1 MDLLAQKDSWLVYAL
16 FAIGAVMLIYT
27 LYLLIEQRR
36 SLVFEVSR
44 GAWTYAVAIGLIVFA
59 VGYYFFAGQSLK
71 EIATGSVL
79 FAFAIF
85 MAAVRNGIGRTGVY
99 MDGVRYAWSKVSQAR
114 VVKDHGDPIVTF
126 KIKDIE
132 RPIRLPGCSVKEVSQ
147 FVDEMGKSYGFKTH

>member
-1 MDLLAQKDSWLVYAL
+1 MDMLAQKDSWLVYAL

-27 LYLLIEQRR
+27 LYLLVEQRR

-44 GAWTYAVAIGLIVFA
+44 GPWTYVVSVVLIAFA

-85 MAAVRNGIGRTGVY
+85 MAAIRNGVGRTGVY

-114 VVKDHGDPIVTF
+114 VAKDHGDAVLTF

-132 RPIRLPGCSVKEVSQ
+132 RPIRLAGCDVKEVAQ
-147 FVDEMGKSYGFKTH
+147 FVDEMAKSYGFKTR